1 MTRWPC
7 SFPEL
12 IGGTPSLKMNHGSG
26 TLVLQL
32 ANNIG
37 VADRRWHRL
46 DVRSNSKV
54 RETQFFFVLFPTPPP
69 PTPGG
74 AGTEPSRRG
83 GMITH
88 VRVPAAAEID
98 PASLAGSPA
107 LIYRRCASRSIDAPA
122 PSSWRRKVW
131 TPG

>member
-1 MTRWPC
+1 MLAV
-7 SFPEL
+7 SFPR
-12 IGGTPSLKMNHGSG
+12 
-26 TLVLQL
+26 
-32 ANNIG
+32 
-37 VADRRWHRL
+37 ADRRDPQSENEPRLGHFSPPARKQHRGCGQTL
-46 DVRSNSKV
+46 ASPG
-54 RETQFFFVLFPTPPP
+54 REEQQQGERNAIFFVLFPT
-69 PTPGG
+69 TPGG
-74 AGTEPSRRG
+74 TGTEPSLRG